1 MALGW
6 LVSAAA
12 DRAFAADVVTPS
24 DADKEKVMSQAPP
37 GARQYYDGYW
47 FSPPIIADP
56 LANWQPHKPPWQFC
70 HNESYLGNS
79 WRAALLDEVK
89 KGVTQLAKQGLAKP
103 DVMVTNSNGDINVE
117 LSQLRSQIAQGCNV
131 IISFPGSATGLCSAI
146 EEAADKGILFIA
158 IDSQVSC
165 RGALNVAQNPYY
177 YGKYEGD
184 WIAKEMGG
192 KGNIVIIN
200 GQPGV
205 SVTIAKR
212 QGMLDAMK
220 PYSNIKVSGDLYGM
234 WTPAVAKS
242 EMLKYL
248 ATHPEPVDAVWSSG
262 QMSVAGGEALEQAG
276 RPQPKIVADG
286 TNMCSYM
293 AYWKNH
299 DLDGFTLAGG
309 GAPMAFGAL
318 QVAIRAMSGQKPKG
332 NTIYMPIPVI
342 TNANLK
348 DYYKPGMTVQ
358 DTCWA
363 ARRMGAW
370 CRTTISTN
378 SSPAGSRSRRFC
390 LSPSKT
396 ASPLNQR
403 RARRKN
409 RPPNPPGGL
418 PLPGGENKWL
428 SRARARGGPA
438 ASACIH

>member
-1 MALGW
+1 MA
-6 LVSAAA
+6 
-12 DRAFAADVVTPS
+12 
-24 DADKEKVMSQAPP
+24 QAPP

-117 LSQLRSQIAQGCNV
+117 LTQLRSQIAQGCDV

-146 EEAADKGILFIA
+146 EEAAAKGILFIA
-158 IDSQVSC
+158 INSQVSC

-220 PYSNIKVSGDLYGM
+220 PYPNIKVSGDLYGM

-276 RPQPKIVADG
+276 RPLPKIIADG

-293 AYWKNH
+293 AYWKDH
-299 DLDGFTLAGG
+299 DLDGFTLAG
-309 GAPMAFGAL
+309 
-318 QVAIRAMSGQKPKG
+318 R
-332 NTIYMPIPVI
+332 
-342 TNANLK
+342 
-348 DYYKPGMTVQ
+348 
-358 DTCWA
+358 
-363 ARRMGAW
+363 
-370 CRTTISTN
+370 
-378 SSPAGSRSRRFC
+378 
-390 LSPSKT
+390 
-396 ASPLNQR
+396 R
-403 RARRKN
+403 RADGFRR
-409 RPPNPPGGL
+409 PPGGDPRHVGSEAEGEHDL
-418 PLPGGENKWL
+418 YADPGDHQRQLQGLLQARHDGAGHLLGRPAGRAPGAGRLFRPVLHRRAAAAEDFAL
-428 SRARARGGPA
+428 SPNS
-438 ASACIH
+438 ASPWIQP

>member
-1 MALGW
+1 VKSTRNLRRARLSSLLALGW
-6 LVSAAA
+6 LVSATA
-12 DRAFAADVVTPS
+12 DRAFAADVVTPG
-24 DADKEKVMSQAPP
+24 DADKEKVMSEAPP

-56 LANWQPHKPPWQFC
+56 LTNWQPHKPPWQFC

-117 LSQLRSQIAQGCNV
+117 LTQLRSQIAQGCDV

-165 RGALNVAQNPYY
+165 RAALNVAQNPYY

-276 RPQPKIVADG
+276 RPLPKIVADG

-318 QVAIRAMSGQKPKG
+318 QVAIRAMAGQKPKV

-342 TNANLK
+342 TNANFK

-363 ARRMGAW
+363 D
-370 CRTTISTN
+370 
-378 SSPAGSRSRRFC
+378 
-390 LSPSKT
+390 
-396 ASPLNQR
+396 
-403 RARRKN
+403 
-409 RPPNPPGGL
+409 PPDGRLVPDDYFDQFFTGGQPQPKIL
-418 PLPGGENKWL
+418 P
-428 SRARARGGPA
+428 
-438 ASACIH
+438 

>member
-1 MALGW
+1 LALGW

-177 YGKYEGD
+177 YGKYEGVD
-184 WIAKEMGG
+184 
-192 KGNIVIIN
+192 
-200 GQPGV
+200 
-205 SVTIAKR
+205 R
-212 QGMLDAMK
+212 QGDGRQRQYRHHQRPARRLGDHRQAAGHARRDEALSEHQGVRRPLRDVDALRRQVGNGEVPRHASRAGRRRVVVGADVGRGRRSARAGRQAAAQDRRRRHQHVQLSRLLEEPRARRLHARGRRRADGFRRPPGGDPRHVGSK
-220 PYSNIKVSGDLYGM
+220 AEGEHDLYADPCNHQRQSQGLLQARHDGAGHLLGCPPDGRLVPDDYFDQFF
-234 WTPAVAKS
+234 TG
-242 EMLKYL
+242 
-248 ATHPEPVDAVWSSG
+248 G
-262 QMSVAGGEALEQAG
+262 Q
-276 RPQPKIVADG
+276 PQPKI
-286 TNMCSYM
+286 
-293 AYWKNH
+293 
-299 DLDGFTLAGG
+299 
-309 GAPMAFGAL
+309 
-318 QVAIRAMSGQKPKG
+318 
-332 NTIYMPIPVI
+332 
-342 TNANLK
+342 
-348 DYYKPGMTVQ
+348 
-358 DTCWA
+358 
-363 ARRMGAW
+363 
-370 CRTTISTN
+370 
-378 SSPAGSRSRRFC
+378 
-390 LSPSKT
+390 
-396 ASPLNQR
+396 
-403 RARRKN
+403 
-409 RPPNPPGGL
+409 L
-418 PLPGGENKWL
+418 P
-428 SRARARGGPA
+428 
-438 ASACIH
+438 